1 MWLKKVISLVIFV
14 ACLSYVSADVSE
26 IKHDKIPVSNVLS
39 PPEVNEVVQ
48 SDVPVVLT
56 TIATITDEEIT
67 TTIVPTEN
75 QEDTVPK
82 IVQQPRNLNFENVDT
97 GFRHSA
103 LFGNKLQKN
112 SFFKVKD
119 LGMEIKFI
127 FFTERPD

>member
-82 IVQQPRNLNFENVDT
+82 IVQQPRNLNFEKVDT
-97 GFRHSA
+97 ESRHSV
-103 LFGNKLQKN
+103 LLGNKLQKN

-119 LGMEIKFI
+119 LGVKIKLI
-127 FFTERPD
+127 FLIERPD